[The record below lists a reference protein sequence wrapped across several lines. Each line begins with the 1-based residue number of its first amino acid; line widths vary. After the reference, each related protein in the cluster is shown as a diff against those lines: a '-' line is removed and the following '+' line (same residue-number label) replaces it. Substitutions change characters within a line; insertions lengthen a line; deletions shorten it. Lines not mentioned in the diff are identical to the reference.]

1 MSSRS
6 AANPPS
12 RTNPLDFRFQL
23 NLPRNPTKGTTMT
36 TTTPTASTA
45 EKQAGV
51 PADSENQA
59 VSANNDA
66 VSADNDAVSA
76 DNDYAAAGFGR
87 RLGFGRKPALIVID
101 FVDAYLV
108 ETSPLYAGVEDE
120 LASAARV
127 LQSARAAGIPVLYT
141 VVEQDTGPTGGGVFA
156 RKAAGLA
163 TLATGSPLG
172 AIAEPLTP
180 ATGEPILSKKYASSF
195 FGTSLATDLT
205 VLGCDSVILVGLS
218 TSGCV
223 RATAVDAC
231 QHGFIPLVVR
241 DAVGDRR
248 AEPHEAALFDLDAK
262 YADVVSEHDV
272 VDYLAGLAAVP
283 AAS

>member
-1 MSSRS
+1 M
-6 AANPPS
+6 
-12 RTNPLDFRFQL
+12 NPLAIRFQL
-23 NLPRNPTKGTTMT
+23 PHPRNHTKGTTMT
-36 TTTPTASTA
+36 PTITASTTA
-45 EKQAGV
+45 PAPAPASAGV
-51 PADSENQA
+51 SAADA
-59 VSANNDA
+59 TANLATDL
-66 VSADNDAVSA
+66 SA
-76 DNDYAAAGFGR
+76 DNDYAAAGFGQ
-87 RLGFGRKPALIVID
+87 RLGFGRRPALIVID

-108 ETSPLYAGVEDE
+108 ESSPLYAGVEDE

-127 LQSARAAGIPVLYT
+127 LHSARAASIPVLYT

-172 AIAEPLTP
+172 AIAAPLTP
-180 ATGEPILSKKYASSF
+180 QQGEPILSKKYASSF

-248 AEPHEAALFDLDAK
+248 SEPHEAALFDLDAK
-262 YADVVSEHDV
+262 YADVVSEQDV
-272 VDYLAGLAAVP
+272 VTYLAGLAASL
-283 AAS
+283 A